1 MGEIKISYAELEN
14 KILELR
20 EVRSSWGSYNKRK
33 KPEISGS
40 GKTAIMADEIAELY
54 LKLYDSVCRL
64 CDNSISYLENIK
76 NNINDTDEEL
86 ANAFKE

>member
-20 EVRSSWGSYNKRK
+20 EMRSSWENYNRK

-40 GKTAIMADEIAELY
+40 GKTAIMADETAELY

-76 NNINDTDEEL
+76 NNINNTDEEL

>member
-1 MGEIKISYAELEN
+1 
-14 KILELR
+14 
-20 EVRSSWGSYNKRK
+20 
-33 KPEISGS
+33 
-40 GKTAIMADEIAELY
+40 MADEIAELY